1 MASKHIKCYLRSSE
15 FKEMQIKIKIR
26 YYFIMIRVFKKLDD
40 IKYWWGKQLEDLFI
54 PHGSIKRLTT
64 YKF

>member
-40 IKYWWGKQLEDLFI
+40 IKYW
-54 PHGSIKRLTT
+54 
-64 YKF
+64 